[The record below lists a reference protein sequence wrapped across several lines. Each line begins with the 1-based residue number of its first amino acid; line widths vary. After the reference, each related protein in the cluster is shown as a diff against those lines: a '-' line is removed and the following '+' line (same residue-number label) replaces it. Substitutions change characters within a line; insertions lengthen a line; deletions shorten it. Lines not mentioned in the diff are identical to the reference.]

1 MSSPKLTESI
11 IHAGASDQSYQRG
24 YALWQDGA
32 ISNTVIQGNLLLGEC
47 EGTSAPYYDVRIEL
61 DEGGIRAV
69 YCSCPYEFDGY
80 CRHIVALLW
89 LTSISQSNLPNAR
102 LRLSRWLS
110 LIGRH
115 CLPS

>member
-1 MSSPKLTESI
+1 MNLPKLTESI

-61 DEGGIRAV
+61 DEGGIRTV
-69 YCSCPYEFDGY
+69 YCSCPYEFGGY
-80 CRHIVALLW
+80 CKHIVALL
-89 LTSISQSNLPNAR
+89 LAYVHQPKQLPNVR
-102 LRLSRWLS
+102 PRPSCWPNS
-110 LIGRH
+110 IGRH
-115 CLPS
+115 CSPC